1 MAGMH
6 MDPAMMRHHV
16 QEADSMAAA
25 MRSHVQQIRRLSAE
39 EQHVWQ
45 MPISCRNL
53 PARPHPDPPDRVLQP
68 ALTILQDPRC
78 IFELES

>member
-45 MPISCRNL
+45 MPIFCRNL